1 MVLSA
6 AALRKAAASRPPLT
20 ATSSP
25 RATNTAEKA
34 VARVLGHPGRGQ
46 HGEPWDR
53 VNGTGYVAACDGDY
67 ADAISVKRFPV
78 RLFMSESYGTVSKAS
93 AEYIGWLYRDARK
106 QRHPDTTVYGSHRAS
121 PRSFYSHHLAAISHA
136 IVIAEALSIVAAASC
151 MVAALA
157 STSRLSA
164 PAAVR
169 MVGIAA

>member
-1 MVLSA
+1 MCHVTRWALASLVPREA
-6 AALRKAAASRPPLT
+6 FSLHALRMLCALSG
-20 ATSSP
+20 SSHP
-25 RATNTAEKA
+25 ALNTE
-34 VARVLGHPGRGQ
+34 H
-46 HGEPWDR
+46 
-53 VNGTGYVAACDGDY
+53 T
-67 ADAISVKRFPV
+67 
-78 RLFMSESYGTVSKAS
+78 KAS